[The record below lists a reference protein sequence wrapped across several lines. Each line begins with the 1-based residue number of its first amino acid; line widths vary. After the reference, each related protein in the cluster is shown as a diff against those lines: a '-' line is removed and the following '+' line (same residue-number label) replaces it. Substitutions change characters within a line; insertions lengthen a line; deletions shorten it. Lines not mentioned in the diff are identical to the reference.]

1 MVVDFSTIMRQYL
14 SKLQKNSEN
23 FLLYFAQP
31 QNILQRPS
39 FFGISKQPKI
49 IVELNALRDSVPFV
63 QFKKREEHPW
73 RSVTF
78 ACNFT
83 KRNTPASVFFTFLSL

>member
-1 MVVDFSTIMRQYL
+1 MRQYL

-63 QFKKREEHPW
+63 QFNVK
-73 RSVTF
+73 
-78 ACNFT
+78 
-83 KRNTPASVFFTFLSL
+83 NTHGEVLLLPATLLKETLLHVCFLHF

>member
-1 MVVDFSTIMRQYL
+1 MRQYL

-63 QFKKREEHPW
+63 QFNVK
-73 RSVTF
+73 
-78 ACNFT
+78 
-83 KRNTPASVFFTFLSL
+83 NTHGGVLLLSATLLKETLLHVCFLHF